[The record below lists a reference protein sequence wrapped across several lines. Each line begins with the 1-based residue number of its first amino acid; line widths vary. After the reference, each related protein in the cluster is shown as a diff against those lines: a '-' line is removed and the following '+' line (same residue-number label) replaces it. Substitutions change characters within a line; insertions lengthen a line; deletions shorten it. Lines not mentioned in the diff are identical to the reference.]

1 MIELSS
7 TATLTQYFSP
17 AVKPR
22 DDRPA
27 VLILP
32 GGGYTH
38 TSQREGAPVALMF
51 NTLHC
56 HALVLDYTTLQ
67 KNPQLTTEM
76 LLAEV
81 EQALNLILSNARN
94 WQVNITGLMICGFSA
109 GGHLAALAANRFHRK
124 IARQILCYP
133 ALDLATHPPH
143 VQPQEHDP
151 ALAASWA
158 RLFAARPIE
167 GVHPRTPPTF
177 LWHTGG
183 DTTVPMVGSVDYL
196 AALARSGVSYEA
208 HLYAG
213 GVHGMALATPASA
226 GPHPDVTD
234 PHISTWTRLLATWLG
249 R

>member
-1 MIELSS
+1 MIELSP

-17 AVKPR
+17 AVAPK

-32 GGGYTH
+32 GGSYCH
-38 TSQREGAPVALMF
+38 TSAREGAPVALMF

-56 HALVLDYTTLQ
+56 HAFVLDYTTVE
-67 KNPQLTTEM
+67 KNPDVTTEM

-81 EQALNLILSNARN
+81 EQSLNLILSNARN
-94 WQVNITGLMICGFSA
+94 WQVNITEIMICGFSA
-109 GGHLAALAANRFHRK
+109 GGHLAALAANQFHRK

-133 ALDLATHPPH
+133 ALDLGTHPP
-143 VQPQEHDP
+143 QLQGQQSDP
-151 ALAASWA
+151 ALTTRLS
-158 RLFAARPIE
+158 RLFAPRPVE

-183 DTTVPMVGSVDYL
+183 DTTVPMAGSVDYL
-196 AALARSGVSYEA
+196 AGLARAGVGYEA
-208 HLYAG
+208 HLFAG

-226 GPHPDVTD
+226 GLYPDATD
-234 PHISTWTRLLATWLG
+234 PHIATWTSLLAGWLTS
-249 R
+249 